1 MSDFF
6 ELPRPKPNPHLS
18 SLDMQSL
25 DLQPPQHSN
34 PQHDAPAN
42 QHEIIAF
49 DDNSLDNNDS
59 DEASGGKAD
68 VLPIHTKETTNEET
82 QKQDKISN
90 VDNEDDKETHHESV
104 AHDSTRKTL
113 AIIEENL
120 EKLKKEDELL
130 NRKSKEKMSKTPTVS
145 RKIQNI
151 IDFGESDLG
160 EVGEWVEKT
169 ANINKADDDDA
180 EGKDSDFEDVFDET
194 KQKNLSE
201 TRPKDT
207 KDSGS
212 QEKQMNIEK
221 FGIGKP
227 TNKKTNGGYMVNN
240 LKDKANSMLL
250 AQGVATSSQNPEH
263 KKINEGLKKPIV
275 PIFEEE
281 KKPLDVGKENKREEF
296 DHFSHSDWEEISKRN
311 LEKLNSSNIRIQSE
325 EDV

>member
-6 ELPRPKPNPHLS
+6 ELPRPQPNPHLT
-18 SLDMQSL
+18 SLDSKSL
-25 DLQPPQHSN
+25 DLQPPQLSN
-34 PQHDAPAN
+34 PHPPVN
-42 QHEIIAF
+42 QNEIIAF
-49 DDNSLDNNDS
+49 DDNSLDNDS

-68 VLPIHTKETTNEET
+68 VLPIHTNEITNEEA

-90 VDNEDDKETHHESV
+90 GDNEDDKETRHESV

-120 EKLKKEDELL
+120 EKLKKEDEFL
-130 NRKSKEKMSKTPTVS
+130 NRNPQKKVSKTPNVS

-151 IDFGESDLG
+151 IDFGEADLG

-169 ANINKADDDDA
+169 ANINKADEDDDA
-180 EGKDSDFEDVFDET
+180 DGKDSDFEDVFNDT

-201 TRPKDT
+201 TRPKDSR
-207 KDSGS
+207 DSGS
-212 QEKQMNIEK
+212 REKQMNIEK
-221 FGIGKP
+221 FGIGKS
-227 TNKKTNGGYMVNN
+227 TNKKTSGGYMVNN

-250 AQGVATSSQNPEH
+250 AQGVATSSQKEQ
-263 KKINEGLKKPIV
+263 KKMNEGIKKLIV

-281 KKPLDVGKENKREEF
+281 KKPLEVGQENKHEEL
-296 DHFSHSDWEEISKRN
+296 DHFSHGDWEEISKRN